1 MVKIT
6 FCDKRTGKDLWSQ
19 GEVKSFC
26 DWTPDPVYVKEK
38 SNISDAIRSAFDIDD
53 DVDIYVEKADFY
65 EEGNYYYVGYFSGSP
80 HRGVNMSEHQKKQFE
95 AGKCCGWNH
104 DVLIELN
111 TVIYEPVTDF
121 EL

>member
-38 SNISDAIRSAFDIDD
+38 SNILDAIRSAFDIDD
-53 DVDIYVEKADFY
+53 DE
-65 EEGNYYYVGYFSGSP
+65 
-80 HRGVNMSEHQKKQFE
+80 
-95 AGKCCGWNH
+95 
-104 DVLIELN
+104 
-111 TVIYEPVTDF
+111 
-121 EL
+121 